1 MTEQPYENGLKY
13 RVGALEK
20 RIDKI
25 EDLEPAVLAE
35 RISYLSKQVKGLQ
48 TAFYTL
54 AASAIVG
61 ALLVVITQKGGK

>member
-1 MTEQPYENGLKY
+1 MTDQPYENGLKY

-20 RIDKI
+20 RVDKI

-35 RISYLSKQVKGLQ
+35 RISYLSKQVRGLQ
-48 TAFYTL
+48 AAFYTL

-61 ALLVVITQKGGK
+61 ALLVVLTQRSK